1 MIAMTQIQK
10 SIISV
15 DPNDIIFDPDTGTY
29 IQLSTGIVLLPEE
42 LPESKG
48 VNKLNIVKL
57 TPPTIDEFFNHLLEE
72 FAEGLSRARNEDWA
86 ESIKYPNMEVGQTA
100 PFQCDVP
107 LEYYQ
112 IGNKVVKLRNVNK
125 EGNLDGTYEVHKYP
139 PLEFDLVDTF
149 RNHYTKNKR
158 TPDCVSIEG
167 RTTPDMQEDSKINYS
182 TVFEAFF
189 TLLRRIREN
198 PTGKWIESIPLLV
211 DFIVDNI
218 SLNNGSRDVGIP
230 ELLSTFETMKAEKAA
245 EVRRNQLLNADIE
258 KLRKEKKHLRS
269 QIYGIH
275 SKH

>member
-1 MIAMTQIQK
+1 MTQIQK
-10 SIISV
+10 SMISV
-15 DPNDIIFDPDTGTY
+15 DPNDITFDPDTGTY

-125 EGNLDGTYEVHKYP
+125 EGNLDGTYERIKYP
-139 PLEFDLVDTF
+139 PVEFDLVDTF